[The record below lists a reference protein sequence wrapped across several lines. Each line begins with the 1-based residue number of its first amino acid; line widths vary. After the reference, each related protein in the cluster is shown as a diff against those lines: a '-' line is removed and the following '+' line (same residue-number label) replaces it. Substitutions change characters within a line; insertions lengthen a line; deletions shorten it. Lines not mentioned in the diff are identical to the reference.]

1 MRDLPSIETLRQTF
15 VVYDGNLYWRTRFK
29 LAGTINTKGYRV
41 VNFAKQMFRAH
52 RIIFALAN
60 NRWPTLQIDHI
71 NGDKLDNRLENLREA
86 TAFQNCHNRSI
97 GVRNKSGRKGVFW
110 NKAEN
115 RWQARITVNGTR
127 IFLGSHKDVAL
138 AAFIYE
144 CAAEKYHGEFARL

>member
-1 MRDLPSIETLRQTF
+1 MTH
-15 VVYDGNLYWRTRFK
+15 GYWPK
-29 LAGTINTKGYRV
+29 
-41 VNFAKQMFRAH
+41 H
-52 RIIFALAN
+52 
-60 NRWPTLQIDHI
+60 QIDHI
-71 NGDKLDNRLENLREA
+71 NADRLDNRLENLREA
-86 TAFQNCHNRSI
+86 TSFQNSQNRSI
-97 GVRNKSGRKGVFW
+97 TALNKSGRKGVFW